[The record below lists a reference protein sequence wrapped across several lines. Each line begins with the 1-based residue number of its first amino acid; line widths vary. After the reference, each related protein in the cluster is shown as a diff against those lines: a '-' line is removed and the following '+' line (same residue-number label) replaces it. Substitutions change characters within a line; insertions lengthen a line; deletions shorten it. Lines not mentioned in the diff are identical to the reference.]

1 MLGNVLE
8 ERQKETIAAFQRAL
22 KEGDEENAREAFQG
36 FLENVAEMVREDY
49 EMYGN
54 DERALAQRGYRQL
67 TSEEKDFYQKLI
79 KAGKSSHPKQ
89 EFTDLL
95 GIEGG
100 MPETIIQDVLKD
112 LQEKHPLLE
121 KIKFQNVKYLTRWI
135 LNDHTKQTAAWGPI
149 NSKIEKEISSAFKE
163 IDVNLCKLTAFTVI
177 QKDMLDLG
185 PQFLDNYIRTILRE
199 ALYTAIEAAI
209 ISGNGKDQPI
219 GLNRDIHKGVDFN
232 SETGY
237 PEKTPIKVKSFAPAE
252 YGNVVAEVAV
262 TESGRMRA
270 FDAVTLICNQ
280 VDYLKKIMPATTV
293 LNAAGVYAKDL
304 FPFPTEV
311 IRSNEVKTG
320 QAILCLPEEVFFGIG
335 GSKDGTIVYD
345 DSYKFLEDIR
355 IYLIKLHANGRPFDN
370 TVSVVLDISE
380 LDPAYI
386 TVKTKEDAVPV
397 A

>member
-1 MLGNVLE
+1 MLGNGLE
-8 ERQKETIAAFQRAL
+8 ARQKETIAAFQKAL
-22 KEGDEENAREAFQG
+22 KDGNEESAREAFQG
-36 FLENVAEMVREDY
+36 FLGNVVEMVKEDY
-49 EMYGN
+49 ETYGN

-67 TSEEKDFYQKLI
+67 TNAENEFYQKLI
-79 KAGKSSHPKQ
+79 KAGKEANPKQ
-89 EFTDLL
+89 AFTDLL

-112 LQEKHPLLE
+112 LQDKHPLLD
-121 KIKFQNVKYLTRWI
+121 KINFQNVKYLTRWI
-135 LNDHTKQTAAWGPI
+135 LNDHTKQTAVWGAI
-149 NSKIEKEISSAFKE
+149 NSEIEKEIESSFRE
-163 IDVNLCKLTAFTVI
+163 IDVNLCKLTAYTVI
-177 QKDMLDLG
+177 PKDMLDLG

-199 ALYTAIEAAI
+199 ALYVGIETAI
-209 ISGNGKDQPI
+209 ISGNGKNQPI
-219 GLNRDIHKGVDFN
+219 GLNRDIHEGVDFN
-232 SETGY
+232 SSTGY
-237 PEKTPIKVKSFAPAE
+237 PEKTAVKIKSFTPAE
-252 YGNVVAEVAV
+252 YGNIVATLAV
-262 TESGRMRA
+262 TEKGRMRA

-293 LNAAGVYAKDL
+293 LNGVGAYARDL

-311 IRSNEVKTG
+311 VRSNEVKTG

-355 IYLIKLHANGRPFDN
+355 TYLIKLHGNGRPYDN

-386 TVKTKEDAVPV
+386 TVKTESALPEV
-397 A
+397 